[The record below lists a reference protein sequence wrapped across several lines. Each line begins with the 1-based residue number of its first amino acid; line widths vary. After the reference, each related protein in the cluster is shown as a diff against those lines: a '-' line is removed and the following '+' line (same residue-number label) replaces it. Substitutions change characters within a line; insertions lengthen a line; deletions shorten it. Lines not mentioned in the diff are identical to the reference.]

1 MHEEY
6 MPSVWDCLKD
16 TVLPGYTN
24 TKSLLHGGKDVM
36 KVPQRTRSVGVI
48 EFLKSAMSKVADGE
62 SVELVSLMDF
72 YLHFIFNCA
81 CLQYKLI

>member
-1 MHEEY
+1 

-16 TVLPGYTN
+16 TVLPGYTT
-24 TKSLLHGGKDVM
+24 TKSLFHGGKVM

-72 YLHFIFNCA
+72 FLHFILIVCA
-81 CLQYKLI
+81 CSIN